1 MLNDVLC
8 TMAGVYGLSL
18 YIDVD
23 SDPESWNCA
32 GNLGIL
38 GLGLGVV
45 ASFHALRKVV
55 RTGDGAL
62 AKLKIVNS
70 SRSKLGK
77 QEDAGSR
84 SQLRVLSVR
93 STRKFSCKVPTQT
106 EHCATAFAV
115 KCDAKPRA
123 MAEGMFS
130 MVQFFRRRRGG
141 AACTRSLHNLSADGA
156 SSSVPWRL
164 GRRRVRHGPIGM
176 VLVSEG

>member
-77 QEDAGSR
+77 QEDAGSAR
-84 SQLRVLSVR
+84 IW
-93 STRKFSCKVPTQT
+93 T
-106 EHCATAFAV
+106 EGIARRARHQPSRPHQMRRQTAF
-115 KCDAKPRA
+115 
-123 MAEGMFS
+123 
-130 MVQFFRRRRGG
+130 RRTNCLRESPDLR
-141 AACTRSLHNLSADGA
+141 H
-156 SSSVPWRL
+156 L
-164 GRRRVRHGPIGM
+164 GRYR
-176 VLVSEG
+176 